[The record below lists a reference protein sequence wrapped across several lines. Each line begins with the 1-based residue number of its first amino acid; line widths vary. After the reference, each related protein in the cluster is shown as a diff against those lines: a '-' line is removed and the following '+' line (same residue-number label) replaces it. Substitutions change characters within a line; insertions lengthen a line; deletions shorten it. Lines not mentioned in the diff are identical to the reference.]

1 MNNPTPP
8 RHQRIADGVIAGYIH
23 DISARHRPSDVV
35 SSRSEFGLAS
45 GRVRR
50 RAPMCPLR
58 RPEREL
64 IAGDATRA
72 AGVGDVALSRPRA
85 IDIAA

>member
-1 MNNPTPP
+1 MNNRTLH

-23 DISARHRPSDVV
+23 DISARHRPAAVV
-35 SSRSEFGLAS
+35 SSRYESGLAS

-50 RAPMCPLR
+50 LSPMRPLG

-64 IAGDATRA
+64 IGGDPTRA
-72 AGVGDVALSRPRA
+72 AGVGDGPGASVGP